1 MNYSLEHI
9 ITKVNRN
16 QKMQTLDQ
24 ITLQKFKQQKKDQQL
39 QKQAQVHLQNHQIK
53 QQQIHDQIAI

>member
-9 ITKVNRN
+9 IIKVNKN
-16 QKMQTLDQ
+16 QKMQTLNQ
-24 ITLQKFKQQKKDQQL
+24 ITLQKSKKQKQDQQF
-39 QKQAQVHLQNHQIK
+39 QKQAQVHLLNHQIK